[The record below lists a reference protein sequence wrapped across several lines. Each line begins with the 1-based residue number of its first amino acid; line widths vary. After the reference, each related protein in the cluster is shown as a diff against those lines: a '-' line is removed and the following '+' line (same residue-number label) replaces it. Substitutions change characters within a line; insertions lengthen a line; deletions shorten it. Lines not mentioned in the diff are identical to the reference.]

1 MRACW
6 SLWEKFNNLNAWN
19 DKIYYFCLHTYRN
32 SRIFL
37 LSFANIGDRIMW
49 SALQSKLK
57 GRKWWRKLLSKHIPN
72 FINLYFFSRSFSTC
86 SFPVYIQ
93 RRYNYKVNDV
103 FREIMGVSGLS
114 GCSGVEFSQSS
125 RHKSKCNIL

>member
-1 MRACW
+1 M
-6 SLWEKFNNLNAWN
+6 NAWM
-19 DKIYYFCLHTYRN
+19 DEWRITAKMYYFFLSLCRN

-49 SALQSKLK
+49 SALESKLK
-57 GRKWWRKLLSKHIPN
+57 EGN
-72 FINLYFFSRSFSTC
+72 DEENFFSNIFQTLLIYIFSSLC
-86 SFPVYIQ
+86 LSHAVYLFFSCLYILC
-93 RRYNYKVNDV
+93 RYNYKVNDV